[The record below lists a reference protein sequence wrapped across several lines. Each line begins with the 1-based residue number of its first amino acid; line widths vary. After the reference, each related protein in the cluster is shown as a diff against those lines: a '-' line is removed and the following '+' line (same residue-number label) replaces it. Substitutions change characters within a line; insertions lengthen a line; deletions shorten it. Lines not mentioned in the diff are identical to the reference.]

1 MPRTKEQNEKIR
13 ESKKERILD
22 AALSLYVRFGYNG
35 TDMDEVAA
43 NAGVAKGLVYY
54 YYKTKNDLFRELF
67 DTAVEKAADFS
78 RMFYKASE
86 SMSPVEKLVKYSA
99 DIFGMTLGDPRLIRF
114 AMRMPFDAYAVFGP
128 GEWEKGLAISVEH
141 RDNLEKIIA
150 SGMAEGS
157 MKCTDAASAA
167 NSFWTVYAANLFNF
181 TGMMAGR
188 GYEDR
193 LNDRMS
199 LIEGM
204 LAFGMAGLGVDEKA
218 WKKEMAG
225 LITERRI

>member
-13 ESKKERILD
+13 KDKKERILD

-35 TDMDEVAA
+35 TDMDEVAG

-67 DTAVEKAADFS
+67 DMAAEKAADFS
-78 RMFYKASE
+78 RTFYKASE
-86 SMSPVEKLVKYSA
+86 NMNPVGKLVKYSA
-99 DIFGMTLGDPRLIRF
+99 GIFGMTLGDPRLIRF

-128 GEWEKGLAISVEH
+128 EEWGKGLAVSAEH
-141 RDNLEKIIA
+141 RENLEKIIA
-150 SGMAEGS
+150 SGMEEGS
-157 MKCTDAASAA
+157 MKCTDAASGA
-167 NSFWTVYAANLFNF
+167 NSFWTVYAANLFSF

-188 GYEDR
+188 GYEDKR
-193 LNDRMS
+193 HDRID

-204 LAFGMAGLGVDEKA
+204 LAFGMAGLGVDEMA
-218 WKKEMAG
+218 WKKELAG
-225 LITERRI
+225 LTAERRI